1 MKPKVWRA
9 AAMLMA
15 AAWATGCAGPGK
27 VKVAPV
33 AVNATVTVKTD
44 ADAAL
49 AAASGA
55 TPAPEWRRTELYFG
69 LRRADEAGGEEDRG
83 AWSEARWQRFLDE
96 EMTPEFPAGFSVVD
110 AYGQWQ
116 SSRDGKIYGLI
127 SKVVVILHPATP
139 DDEARIERVRA
150 KFKTLTD
157 QESVLRGTQPATV
170 TF

>member
-9 AAMLMA
+9 AAMSMVV
-15 AAWATGCAGPGK
+15 AWAAGCAGPGE

-33 AVNATVTVKTD
+33 AVNASVTVKT
-44 ADAAL
+44 DAAL

-55 TPAPEWRRTELYFG
+55 TPAPERRRTELYFG
-69 LRRADEAGGEEDRG
+69 LRQAGEAGGEEDRG

-150 KFKTLTD
+150 KFKALTG